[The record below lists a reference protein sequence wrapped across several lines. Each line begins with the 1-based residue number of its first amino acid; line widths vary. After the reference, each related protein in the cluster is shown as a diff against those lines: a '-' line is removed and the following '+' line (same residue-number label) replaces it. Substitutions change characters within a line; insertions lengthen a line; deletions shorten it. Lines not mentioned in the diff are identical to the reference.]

1 MIEEIYRFEAEH
13 QRRVAMLLQH
23 CRGEEDRFETMSGAC
38 ANDATEP
45 AHSLTAFLGVVWKLV
60 EPLLH
65 GGRRSEPL
73 NDPALG
79 RSHPG
84 YCLFRSITQISL
96 CLSPM
101 VK

>member
-13 QRRVAMLLQH
+13 QRWVAMLLEH
-23 CRGEEDRFETMSGAC
+23 GCGEEDRFETMSGAR
-38 ANDATEP
+38 ADDATES
-45 AHSLTAFLGVVWKLV
+45 AHRLTVFLGVIWKLV

-65 GGRRSEPL
+65 GSRSSEAL